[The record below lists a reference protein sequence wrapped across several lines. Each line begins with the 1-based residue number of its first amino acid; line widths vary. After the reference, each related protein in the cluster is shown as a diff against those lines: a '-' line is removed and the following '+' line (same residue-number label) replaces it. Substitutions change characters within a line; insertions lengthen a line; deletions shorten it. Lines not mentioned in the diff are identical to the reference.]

1 MPVFAYKA
9 LASNGSVTTGELDA
23 ADRPEAL
30 RKLDRKGL
38 QPVNLKETASA
49 TPAARKPAGKGRA
62 KAEEAP
68 RPASKTADKQ
78 DDEIPEGPVKLKRAE
93 VVLFTEEL
101 SDMLGAGLQLEPA
114 LKSMENRQE
123 LGNLKAVSYKV
134 RQIVRDGV
142 NFSVALKKV
151 SPSFGPLYCSLA
163 AAGEASGALDTILK
177 RQAHYLKTLAE
188 LQSRLILAMIYPAFL
203 VLAGIGVSVVFVTTL
218 IPQLTQLIEST
229 PGGKIPHG
237 GRDPDRDFGFP
248 QQVVDRHHSRNHRRR
263 DLLQGMEGQ
272 RGEQADVGPHEAQA
286 AAHGSGHHQ
295 PLLRPVPRNHGQ
307 PRRQRPAPAPRPR
320 AFPRR
325 HPEPLAAR
333 RAQPGHRSGRRR
345 PLVFQGPHP
354 QWLVSA
360 LLIDMISVGEQ
371 TGKIDQSLRRAAERY
386 DKELDKDLQR
396 IMALIMPT
404 VLIIMAGLIGTMA
417 YLMIT
422 AIFQTGIVGSLGLN
436 WRLGSKSLR
445 HRVMSPRQNRGI
457 VPSSELRSCLARLV
471 RESLSPPAPMSIQ
484 PHARLLHSRRSRMT
498 GAVVSADPR
507 DPLASLVLPT
517 ARPLLGSKFPA

>member
-1 MPVFAYKA
+1 MPLFAYKA
-9 LASNGSVTTGELDA
+9 LASNGSVSTGEIDA

-30 RKLDRKGL
+30 RMLDRKGL
-38 QPVNLKETASA
+38 QPVNLRETASA
-49 TPAARKPAGKGRA
+49 ISSPKKQAAKSKGEETSRSAA
-62 KAEEAP
+62 KSD
-68 RPASKTADKQ
+68 SK
-78 DDEIPEGPVKLKRAE
+78 DEPIPEGPIKLKRQE

-101 SDMLGAGLQLEPA
+101 SDMLSAGLQLEPA

-123 LGNLKAVSYKV
+123 LGNLKAVSYKI

-151 SPSFGPLYCSLA
+151 SPSFGSLYCSLA

-203 VLAGIGVSVVFVTTL
+203 VLAGIGVSIVFVTTL

-229 PGGKIPHG
+229 PGGKIPLG
-237 GRDPDRDFGFP
+237 AAILIALSDFLSKWWLVIVLVLIATFIFFKAWKDNEANKPAWDRMKLKLPLIGR
-248 QQVVDRHHSRNHRRR
+248 VITSRFYVQFLETMAN
-263 DLLQGMEGQ
+263 L
-272 RGEQADVGPHEAQA
+272 VGN
-286 AAHGSGHHQ
+286 GL
-295 PLLRPVPRNHGQ
+295 PLLRALELSRDATQNRSLRSELDKVIDQVGDGRSFSKALIRNG
-307 PRRQRPAPAPRPR
+307 
-320 AFPRR
+320 AFP
-325 HPEPLAAR
+325 P
-333 RAQPGHRSGRRR
+333 
-345 PLVFQGPHP
+345 
-354 QWLVSA
+354 

-422 AIFQTGIVGSLGLN
+422 AIFQTISNLG
-436 WRLGSKSLR
+436 
-445 HRVMSPRQNRGI
+445 
-457 VPSSELRSCLARLV
+457 
-471 RESLSPPAPMSIQ
+471 
-484 PHARLLHSRRSRMT
+484 
-498 GAVVSADPR
+498 
-507 DPLASLVLPT
+507 
-517 ARPLLGSKFPA
+517 